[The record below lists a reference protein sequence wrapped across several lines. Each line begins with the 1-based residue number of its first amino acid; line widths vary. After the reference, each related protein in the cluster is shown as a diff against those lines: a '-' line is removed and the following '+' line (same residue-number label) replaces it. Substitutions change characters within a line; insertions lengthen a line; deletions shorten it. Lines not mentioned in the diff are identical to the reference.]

1 MFDVKMLRQLTGNT
15 VRKEIEVPVGRMI
28 LLASDVGL
36 QALLWEKHQALIGAD
51 LNRIEETIEHDVI
64 GVAEVQVKEYFEG
77 ERTTFDVPL
86 DLQGTSFQM
95 RVWEQ
100 LQMIPYGETRSYGD
114 LARALG
120 DPHMA
125 QAVGA
130 ANGNNPISIIVPCH
144 RVVGT
149 SGALTG
155 YAGGIEVKAR
165 LLDLERKVSKVGQM
179 DLF

>member
-15 VRKEIEVPVGRMI
+15 VRKDIEGPAGRMT
-28 LLASDVGL
+28 LLASDAGL
-36 QALLWEKHQALIGAD
+36 QALLWEKHWEVIGAD
-51 LNRIEETIEHDVI
+51 LDNVKVVSEHDVI
-64 GVAEVQVKEYFEG
+64 GLAEVQVMEYFEG

-86 DLQGTSFQM
+86 DLMGTSFQM

-130 ANGNNPISIIVPCH
+130 ANGNNPVSIIVPCH